1 MKKYT
6 ILLVAT
12 ASVLMLAGC
21 AKTVSAEE
29 AKAFIKENYSYDK
42 ASEAISNVT
51 YTTKTVTEKAEGIFK
66 NLGTV
71 GTTEQKDVKGI
82 IDVIKESSITDDE
95 GITYKIDGKKFEAH
109 QVVTG
114 KSLAESLDVPEEA
127 LKGKMVSDLYCT
139 EYGTPSKTKVVYD
152 VTVNYSAGG
161 LVITGAYKKTITTT
175 YTYTYNK

>member
-1 MKKYT
+1 MKKST

-29 AKAFIKENYSYDK
+29 AKAFVKENYSYDK
-42 ASEAISNVT
+42 ASKAISNVT
-51 YTTKTVTEKAEGIFK
+51 YTTKTVTEKAEGIFESF
-66 NLGTV
+66 GPV
-71 GTTEQKDVKGI
+71 GTKEEKDVKGI

-109 QVVTG
+109 QVLTG
-114 KSLAESLDVPEEA
+114 KSLAESLELPEDA
-127 LKGKMVSDLYCT
+127 VKGKMASDFYCT

-161 LVITGAYKKTITTT
+161 IIITGAYKKTITTT

>member
-1 MKKYT
+1 MKKST

-29 AKAFIKENYSYDK
+29 AKTFVKENYSYNK

-95 GITYKIDGKKFEAH
+95 GITYKIDVKKF
-109 QVVTG
+109 
-114 KSLAESLDVPEEA
+114 
-127 LKGKMVSDLYCT
+127 
-139 EYGTPSKTKVVYD
+139 
-152 VTVNYSAGG
+152 
-161 LVITGAYKKTITTT
+161 
-175 YTYTYNK
+175 